1 MRQELE
7 DASLEGIGR
16 RGITR
21 RIRCDGSISCNE
33 GEMKMAVVGMDQIE
47 SDRAEGRRRA
57 MLGGE
62 GEAAVT
68 ALQVEERVRPG
79 IEIRGAAEAVSG
91 A

>member
-21 RIRCDGSISCNE
+21 RTRCDGSIRCNE
-33 GEMKMAVVGMDQIE
+33 GEMKMAVVGMDQFK

-62 GEAAVT
+62 AAVA